1 MLRSPLYLYVFNF
14 RSEHL
19 CCVKTYSTITLP
31 QVKDTRDRALAYLA
45 SLPRLLMTAT
55 QAGAEELTSKQH
67 HQWNAKLSSNSWTN
81 VVKDMMTMKTTELM
95 AS

>member
-1 MLRSPLYLYVFNF
+1 
-14 RSEHL
+14 
-19 CCVKTYSTITLP
+19 
-31 QVKDTRDRALAYLA
+31 
-45 SLPRLLMTAT
+45 MTAT